1 MATIDITASM
11 ETSRYG
17 ETDQWVSRTSYLADS
32 PERAATT
39 VELRC
44 HAKYTRRTER
54 FTVLYQGPGGAMRL
68 EQGGPQVTGPV
79 GCLIAQATVI
89 SAHPANTHV
98 KVIDVKPGDVLVIN
112 GQRMAIVDDR
122 PRTNY
127 PRLVSEVEAGLLAA
141 YGVIRAQ
148 LADSFKRQPG
158 TVEDNARSNERQA
171 VLTNLGKAVMDLA
184 PILREHYASPVTR

>member
-1 MATIDITASM
+1 
-11 ETSRYG
+11 
-17 ETDQWVSRTSYLADS
+17 
-32 PERAATT
+32 
-39 VELRC
+39 
-44 HAKYTRRTER
+44 
-54 FTVLYQGPGGAMRL
+54 
-68 EQGGPQVTGPV
+68 
-79 GCLIAQATVI
+79 
-89 SAHPANTHV
+89 
-98 KVIDVKPGDVLVIN
+98 
-112 GQRMAIVDDR
+112 MAIVDDR